1 MLVPLGPESSK
12 HTTLSL
18 LMKAK
23 LHIKVSLVAPKV
35 PGEQRAWRKLLVQ
48 SIPKALSIA
57 PACWAPCGL
66 LVRRLLYGLLFTP

>member
-23 LHIKVSLVAPKV
+23 LHIKVSPVAPEV
-35 PGEQRAWRKLLVQ
+35 PEEQKAWRKLLVQ
-48 SIPKALSIA
+48 SIPKALSLA
-57 PACWAPCGL
+57 P
-66 LVRRLLYGLLFTP
+66 T